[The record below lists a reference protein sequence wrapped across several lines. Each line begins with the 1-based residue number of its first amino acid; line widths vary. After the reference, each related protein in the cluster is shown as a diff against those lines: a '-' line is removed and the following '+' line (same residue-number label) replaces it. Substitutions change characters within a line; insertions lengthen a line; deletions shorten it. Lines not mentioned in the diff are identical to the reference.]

1 MNYQVLTGEIPQV
14 GHDRDRERT
23 KARGT
28 PYVARIQDTGLAMA
42 ILRKTDL
49 FTQVH

>member
-23 KARGT
+23 
-28 PYVARIQDTGLAMA
+28 YVARIQDAGLAMA
-42 ILRKTDL
+42 ILMKTDL
-49 FTQVH
+49 FTPFR